1 MLQRPRA
8 TLFTALAGRIFYG
21 WVVLGVAVLAMFGSG
36 PGQSHLIGLFFDP
49 IARDLELS
57 RTSIATAYG
66 LATLF
71 AAFLLPQMG
80 RMVDRHGPARLLW
93 LIALGL
99 GLACIL
105 FRFAGNWL
113 YLAAGFALLRFL
125 GQGALMLNCSNM
137 VSQWFE
143 RRRGFALGLMGLGFP
158 ISIALH
164 PPVVQ
169 WLIETVGWRE
179 AWIWL
184 GVATIVILL
193 PPILLLAYDRPEQ
206 VGLRPDGAIAAT
218 GPAPPI
224 TGLTLGQAVR
234 TPAFYIITVG
244 LFSLSMLVT
253 GLHVEF
259 TGILVSHGLAAQTA
273 AAMFT
278 ITGLTAAIAMPIV
291 GRMLDRLPTERVF
304 AGGLVVMV
312 GSLVSAS
319 LVDGVAGAVLYAAI
333 FGINNGV
340 TMTCF
345 AYLWPHYF
353 GRRHLGAIQ
362 GTGQMVGVVG
372 ASLGPLPLGI
382 AIDYFG
388 NYDTMLRLLAI
399 LPAACAVLALFLRA
413 PKLPAAD

>member
-1 MLQRPRA
+1 MLQRLRA
-8 TLFTALAGRIFYG
+8 TLFTALAARVFYG
-21 WVVLGVAVLAMFGSG
+21 WVVLGVAVLTMFGTG

-71 AAFLLPQMG
+71 AAFLLPAMG
-80 RMVDRHGPARLLW
+80 RLVDRHGPARLLW

-99 GLACIL
+99 GLGCIL
-105 FRFAGNWL
+105 FGFTANWL

-169 WLIETVGWRE
+169 WLIETVDWRE

-184 GVATIVILL
+184 GIATIVMLV
-193 PPILLLAYDRPEQ
+193 PPIVLLAYDRPEQ
-206 VGLRPDGAIAAT
+206 VGLRPDGVIAAAGT
-218 GPAPPI
+218 VPPI
-224 TGLTLGQAVR
+224 TGLTLAQAVR

-253 GLHVEF
+253 ALHVEF

-312 GSLVSAS
+312 GSLVAAS
-319 LVDGVAGAVLYAAI
+319 LVDGIAGAVVYATI
-333 FGINNGV
+333 FGVNNGV
-340 TMTCF
+340 AMTCF

-362 GTGQMVGVVG
+362 GTGQLVGVVG

-382 AIDYFG
+382 AVDYFG
-388 NYDTMLRLLAI
+388 TYDTTLRLLAI

-413 PKLPAAD
+413 PQLPAAD